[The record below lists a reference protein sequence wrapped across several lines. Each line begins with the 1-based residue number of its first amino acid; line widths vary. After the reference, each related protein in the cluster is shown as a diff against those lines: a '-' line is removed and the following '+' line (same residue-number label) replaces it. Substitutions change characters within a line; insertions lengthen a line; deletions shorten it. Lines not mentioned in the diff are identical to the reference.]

1 MHQTSDPPFSKFTRQ
16 AGKILESV
24 TQGYCG
30 FAHTDQTWCPS
41 VNLYETAD
49 AYRVCV
55 DLAGVDKE
63 RIELNVHG
71 QLLLVRGQR
80 EVPRSPHATR
90 GGGGG
95 PQRARVHRMEI
106 DHGAFAREV
115 ELPADIDPRA
125 ITATYKNGLLWV
137 EVPKLR

>member
-24 TQGYCG
+24 SQGYCG
-30 FAHTDQTWCPS
+30 FAHTDQTWAPS

-55 DLAGVDKE
+55 DLSGVDKD

-71 QLLLVRGQR
+71 PLLMIRGER
-80 EVPRSPHATR
+80 EVPRSPHAAR
-90 GGGGG
+90 SG

-106 DHGAFAREV
+106 DHGPFSREV
-115 ELPADIDPRA
+115 ELPTDIEPRA
-125 ITATYKNGLLWV
+125 ISATYRNGLLWI
-137 EVPKLR
+137 ELPKKR

>member
-1 MHQTSDPPFSKFTRQ
+1 MSQTSDPPFSRFSRQ

-30 FAHTDQTWCPS
+30 FAHTDQTWAPS
-41 VNLYETAD
+41 VNLYETED

-63 RIELNVHG
+63 KIEVNVNG
-71 QLLLVRGQR
+71 QLLSIRGHR

-90 GGGGG
+90 GAG

-106 DHGAFAREV
+106 DHGSFAREV
-115 ELPADIDPRA
+115 ELPADVEPRA
-125 ITATYKNGLLWV
+125 ISATYRNGLLWI
-137 EVPKLR
+137 ELPKRR